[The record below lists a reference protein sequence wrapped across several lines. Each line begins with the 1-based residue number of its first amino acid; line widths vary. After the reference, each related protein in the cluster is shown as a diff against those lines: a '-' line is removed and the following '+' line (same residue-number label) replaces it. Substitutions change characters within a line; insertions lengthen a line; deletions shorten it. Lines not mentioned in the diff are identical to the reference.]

1 MCINLLV
8 KQTRPNSLNWTQC
21 NKLIVP
27 NVFFLSDFSCDVVRY
42 LLKQAY
48 SSSTSDLPNN
58 ISFVCELKDLLNLL
72 KVELFVAD
80 SYEED
85 FDDDDVPNEDMF
97 VDDLVEN
104 EKNLDDNGFVEN
116 YSQIDVTEFKIE
128 PNFPGNVKFK
138 KQRQLNN
145 R

>member
-1 MCINLLV
+1 M
-8 KQTRPNSLNWTQC
+8 
-21 NKLIVP
+21 
-27 NVFFLSDFSCDVVRY
+27 
-42 LLKQAY
+42 
-48 SSSTSDLPNN
+48 
-58 ISFVCELKDLLNLL
+58 CELKDLLNLL

-97 VDDLVEN
+97 DDNDIVEN
-104 EKNLDDNGFVEN
+104 EKNLDDNDFVEN

-138 KQRQLNN
+138 KHRQLKDKIGFLYSLNLCTAGHPCLGTQN
-145 R
+145 T

>member
-1 MCINLLV
+1 M
-8 KQTRPNSLNWTQC
+8 
-21 NKLIVP
+21 
-27 NVFFLSDFSCDVVRY
+27 
-42 LLKQAY
+42 
-48 SSSTSDLPNN
+48 
-58 ISFVCELKDLLNLL
+58 CELKDLLNLL

-85 FDDDDVPNEDMF
+85 FDDDDVPNEEMF